1 MIGKKYAQL
10 RPRHRWRAHDPFLL
24 KHASVFLRV
33 GEGVI
38 VMWTP
43 GVLWRCSLSA
53 HLSFVIVAAITAT
66 RLLSFRYVV
75 KAKSRDKIL
84 YIRCTKMHAR

>member
-1 MIGKKYAQL
+1 MIVKKYAQL
-10 RPRHRWRAHDPFLL
+10 RPRHRWTVSDSFLL
-24 KHASVFLRV
+24 KHASAFLGV
-33 GEGVI
+33 GEGVT

-84 YIRCTKMHAR
+84 YIR

>member
-10 RPRHRWRAHDPFLL
+10 RRRHRWRAHDPFLL
-24 KHASVFLRV
+24 KHASVFLGV
-33 GEGVI
+33 GEGFI
-38 VMWTP
+38 VMWIP

-75 KAKSRDKIL
+75 KAKSRGKIL